1 MPAQKR
7 AVNGAFRRRRPAKGE
22 NVSGVRRRTRQR
34 LSGGQ
39 PPLPSASKT
48 SLQGFEPHLP
58 YLASMDYRERV
69 TIDPLVC
76 DGKPYVR
83 WPVAPFPDLA
93 DDSFTELKDVEQFFA
108 S

>member
-1 MPAQKR
+1 MDNRHFPA
-7 AVNGAFRRRRPAKGE
+7 PAKLHFKG
-22 NVSGVRRRTRQR
+22 SDRTCRT
-34 LSGGQ
+34 
-39 PPLPSASKT
+39 LPAWIIGSASPLT
-48 SLQGFEPHLP
+48 
-58 YLASMDYRERV
+58 
-69 TIDPLVC
+69 LVC

>member
-1 MPAQKR
+1 
-7 AVNGAFRRRRPAKGE
+7 
-22 NVSGVRRRTRQR
+22 
-34 LSGGQ
+34 
-39 PPLPSASKT
+39 
-48 SLQGFEPHLP
+48 
-58 YLASMDYRERV
+58 MDYRERV

-76 DGKPYVR
+76 DGKPCVR